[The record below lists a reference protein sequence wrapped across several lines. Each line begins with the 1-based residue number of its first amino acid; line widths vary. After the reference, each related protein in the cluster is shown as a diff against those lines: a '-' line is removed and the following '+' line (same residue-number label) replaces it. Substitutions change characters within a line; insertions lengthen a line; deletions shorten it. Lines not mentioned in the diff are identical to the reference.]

1 MQIAVWQIVVITVL
15 AFAYRI
21 ERYGTQVLNYNAVL
35 YAWLVGLILG
45 DGATGLAIGAS
56 VQLMSLGVAAIAGS
70 SVPDWP
76 LGAMVGQ
83 VVEEGQREP
92 RVALAQVPGVGLA
105 AGIAVGT
112 LGVQLD
118 VVAKVL
124 NGFTARKQAAYAQAG
139 EYGKMK
145 RVTFLG
151 PLFFGL
157 TDALPMFIVLIFGE
171 AVVNGIISAM
181 PAWFTAGLSIA
192 GGILPVIGMAA
203 LLSYMPVKQYFSFLA
218 VGFVLSAY
226 LGLAVLPIAI
236 LGGAA
241 AYEIYKKLPPPS
253 AAATTAE
260 GVLED
265 E

>member
-1 MQIAVWQIVVITVL
+1 MELAIWQIVVITAI
-15 AFAYRI
+15 AFLYRI

-35 YAWLVGLILG
+35 YAWIVGLVLG
-45 DGATGLAIGAS
+45 DGMTGLTIGAS

-76 LGAMVGQ
+76 LGAMVGT
-83 VVEEGQREP
+83 VVTITTGQDM
-92 RVALAQVPGVGLA
+92 GVGLA
-105 AGIAVGT
+105 VGIAVGT

-124 NGFTARKQAAYAQAG
+124 NSFTQRKQMAYAKAG
-139 EYGKMK
+139 EYAKMK
-145 RVTFLG
+145 RVTLLG

-157 TDALPMFIVLIFGE
+157 TDAIPMFVVLLFGE

-181 PAWFTAGLSIA
+181 PAWFTSGLSIA

-203 LLSYMPVKQYFSFLA
+203 LLTYMPAKQYFSYLA

-226 LGLAVLPIAI
+226 LGIAIMPVAI

-241 AYEIYKKLPPPS
+241 AYEVYKKLTSTS
-253 AAATTAE
+253 AVSANE

>member
-1 MQIAVWQIVVITVL
+1 MQIAVWQIVIITVL
-15 AFAYRI
+15 AFLYRI

-35 YAWLVGLILG
+35 YAWIVGLILG
-45 DGATGLAIGAS
+45 DGLTGLTIGAS
-56 VQLMSLGVAAIAGS
+56 VQLMSLGIAAIAGS

-76 LGAMVGQ
+76 LGAMVGT
-83 VVEEGQREP
+83 VITITTGQDM
-92 RVALAQVPGVGLA
+92 GVGLA

-124 NGFTARKQAAYAQAG
+124 NGFMARKQAAYAQAG
-139 EYGKMK
+139 EYSKMK

-157 TDALPMFIVLIFGE
+157 TDAIPMFLVLLFGE
-171 AVVNGIISAM
+171 AVVNGVISAM
-181 PAWFTAGLSIA
+181 PAWFTTGLSIA

-226 LGLAVLPIAI
+226 LGLAILPIAI

-241 AYEIYKKLPPPS
+241 AYEVYKKLTS
-253 AAATTAE
+253 TSVATTTNE